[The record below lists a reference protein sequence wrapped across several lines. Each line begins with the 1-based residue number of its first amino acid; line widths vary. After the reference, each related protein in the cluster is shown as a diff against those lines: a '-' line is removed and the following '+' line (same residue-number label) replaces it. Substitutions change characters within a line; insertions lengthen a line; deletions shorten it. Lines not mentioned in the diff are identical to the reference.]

1 MKMKKIFETKVTI
14 CAFKTVTVNKDVWTE
29 QIIECPYEV
38 NILVYLTEDENKN
51 YCIHKEENNEGEII
65 RKIVSIYLSS
75 ESRTLGLD
83 LSERIFDLANLST
96 RSRFKKR
103 QPIAQLRNY
112 RAMME
117 KLLPLV
123 IKLEKGE
130 Y

>member
-1 MKMKKIFETKVTI
+1 MKKIFETEVTI
-14 CAFKTVTVNKDVWTE
+14 CAFKTVTVDKDVWTE
-29 QIIECPYEV
+29 QIIECPYGV
-38 NILVYLTEDENKN
+38 DILVYLTEDENKN
-51 YCIHKEENNEGEII
+51 YCIHKEENDGEII
-65 RKIVSIYLSS
+65 RKVISIYLNTKSK
-75 ESRTLGLD
+75 TLGLD
-83 LSERIFDLANLST
+83 LSERIFDLANMST

>member
-1 MKMKKIFETKVTI
+1 MKKIFETEVTI

>member
-1 MKMKKIFETKVTI
+1 MKKIFETEVTI
-14 CAFKTVTVNKDVWTE
+14 CAFKTVTVDKDVWTE
-29 QIIECPYEV
+29 QIIECPYGV

-51 YCIHKEENNEGEII
+51 YCIHKEENDGEII
-65 RKIVSIYLSS
+65 RKVISIYLNTKSK
-75 ESRTLGLD
+75 TPGLD
-83 LSERIFDLANLST
+83 LSERIFDLANMST

-103 QPIAQLRNY
+103 QPIAQIRNY
-112 RAMME
+112 RVMME